1 LEQVRNIGFIA
12 HIDAGKT
19 TVTERVLFATG
30 RTHKFGTVDDGNTV
44 MDWMPQERER
54 GITIT
59 AAATTCYWRDYH
71 VSIIDTPGHVDFTAE
86 VERSLRVLDGG
97 VVIFDAVAGV
107 QPQSETVWRQADRYK
122 VPRIAF
128 INKLDR
134 IGADFA
140 AAVATIQQRLRA
152 NPVAVQFPIMKDDS
166 LHGIVDVVGEKAIIF
181 QGEDES
187 SAVEEPVPEALLATL
202 ASYRERL
209 VEKAAEADDGL
220 LEKYLDGG
228 EVSAD
233 EIRAALRKGTLEN
246 TLVPVLCGAAAQ
258 NKGIHHLLDGIID
271 YLPSP
276 VDLPAVEG
284 AHPHSGEI
292 ALRRPDPKD
301 PFCALAFKVAVDPY
315 VGRLVYI
322 RVYSG
327 TLKAGSIV
335 YNASK
340 GIQER
345 VGRVLRMHSNRREE
359 LPEAYAGHIGAVVGL
374 KNTFTGETVC
384 DQDSLVVL
392 EPPQFPEPVVSVS
405 VEPKTRADQERLDEA
420 LRKLAEEDPT
430 FQVRYNSETGQ
441 TLISGMG
448 ELHLE
453 VLVDRMR
460 REFAVQAVVGKP
472 RVAFREALKQPVRV
486 EGRFIR
492 QTGGRGQYG
501 HVWLQLTPLDRG
513 GEFKFENKIV
523 GGSVPREYI
532 KSVEAGVR
540 EGLQNGV
547 LAGYPVVDLSVALV
561 DGSFHAVDSSEMA
574 FKAAGSIALKEGLRR
589 GGTVLLEPVMALEVV
604 TPEEFLGEV
613 LGDLNGKRCRISH
626 MEGHNQTQTVNCV
639 VPLAEL
645 FGYATSLRSLT
656 QGRAN
661 FSMEFKGYQEAPA
674 AVTQQQMLVRA

>member
-1 LEQVRNIGFIA
+1 MEQVRNIGFIA

-59 AAATTCYWRDYH
+59 AAATTAYWRDYH
-71 VSIIDTPGHVDFTAE
+71 VNIIDTPGHVDFTAE

-107 QPQSETVWRQADRYK
+107 QPQSETVWRQADKYN

-134 IGADFA
+134 VGANFA
-140 AAVATIQQRLRA
+140 AAVESMKQRLRA
-152 NPVAVQFPIMKDDS
+152 VPVPVQFPIMDQDK
-166 LHGIVDVVGEKAIIF
+166 LQGIVDVVEEKAIMF
-181 QGEDES
+181 Q
-187 SAVEEPVPEALLATL
+187 EEGDVSPLEQSVPESLLPTL
-202 ASYRERL
+202 ASYREHL
-209 VEKAAEADDGL
+209 LEKAAEADDAL
-220 LEKYLDGG
+220 LERYLDGG
-228 EVSAD
+228 EISAE
-233 EIRAALRKGTLEN
+233 EIRAALRKGTLGN
-246 TLVPVLCGAAAQ
+246 NMVPVLCGAAAQ
-258 NKGIHHLLDGIID
+258 NKGIHALLDGVID

-276 VDLPAVEG
+276 IDVPAIEG
-284 AHPHSGEI
+284 AHPVSGEM
-292 ALRRPDPKD
+292 AVRHPDPKD
-301 PFCALAFKVAVDPY
+301 PFCALAFKVVVDPY
-315 VGRLVYI
+315 VGRLVYVRI
-322 RVYSG
+322 YSG
-327 TLKAGSIV
+327 TMKSGSIV
-335 YNASK
+335 FNASK
-340 GIQER
+340 GTQER
-345 VGRVLRMHSNRREE
+345 VGRVVRMHANRREE
-359 LPEAYAGHIGAVVGL
+359 LPEAYAGDIGAVVGL

-384 DQDSLVVL
+384 DQDSPVVL
-392 EPPQFPEPVVSVS
+392 EPPQFPEPVVAVS

-430 FQVRYNSETGQ
+430 FQVRYDSETGQ

-453 VLVDRMR
+453 ILVDRMR

-472 RVAFREALKQPVRV
+472 RVAYREALKQPVRV
-486 EGRFIR
+486 EGRFVR

-501 HVWLQLTPLDRG
+501 HVWLQITPVDRG
-513 GEFKFENKIV
+513 GEFTFENKIV
-523 GGSVPREYI
+523 GGAIPREYI

-547 LAGYPVVDLSVALV
+547 LAGYPVVDVSVALV

-589 GGTVLLEPVMALEVV
+589 GGAVLLEPVMALEVV
-604 TPEEFLGEV
+604 TPGEFLGEV
-613 LGDLNGKRCRISH
+613 LGDLNGKRCQITN
-626 MEGHNQTQTVNCV
+626 MEGQSDTQTLSGL
-639 VPLAEL
+639 VPLSEL
-645 FGYATSLRSLT
+645 FGYATALRSLT

-674 AVTQQQMLVRA
+674 AVTQQMLVRA